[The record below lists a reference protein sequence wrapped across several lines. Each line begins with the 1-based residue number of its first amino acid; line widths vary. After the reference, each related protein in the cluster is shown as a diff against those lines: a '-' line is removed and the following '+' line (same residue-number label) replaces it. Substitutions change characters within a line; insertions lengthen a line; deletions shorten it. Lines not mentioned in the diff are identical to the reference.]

1 MSPLSDLPLQHPDF
15 SIERDLYTRGYR
27 IIAGIDEAGRGA
39 LAGPLSLGMVIYPV
53 SVYTE
58 TPESVTGSIADSKK
72 LSPKKRV
79 EALSVIKSHSLSLT
93 SAFISHTVIDGCNI
107 NIATEK
113 GIHKLLAKS
122 EVKPDVIIMDGNFKF
137 QFDIPFIS
145 VIKGDNR
152 SISIASASIVAKVL
166 RDELMDKLHLKY
178 PGYGFVHNKGYGTR
192 DHMASL
198 ADIGFSHVHRKSYEP
213 VKSLLVNNLTESQR
227 LLFDEDNRL
236 AQEYQLTSCS
246 ERAGVSIKE
255 H

>member
-1 MSPLSDLPLQHPDF
+1 MQSLTRRLLCPLNLNL
-15 SIERDLYTRGYR
+15 
-27 IIAGIDEAGRGA
+27 
-39 LAGPLSLGMVIYPV
+39 LSSLHLNLFPGQSYLKIMDY
-53 SVYTE
+53 
-58 TPESVTGSIADSKK
+58 SKK

-192 DHMASL
+192 D
-198 ADIGFSHVHRKSYEP
+198 R
-213 VKSLLVNNLTESQR
+213 
-227 LLFDEDNRL
+227 
-236 AQEYQLTSCS
+236 
-246 ERAGVSIKE
+246 SIP
-255 H
+255 

>member
-1 MSPLSDLPLQHPDF
+1 MSPLSDLSLQHPDF
-15 SIERDLYTRGYR
+15 SIEMDLYSRGYR

-39 LAGPLSLGMVIYPV
+39 LAGPLSIGMVIYPV

-72 LSPKKRV
+72 LSSKKRE
-79 EALSVIKSHSLSLT
+79 EALSVIKRHSLSLA
-93 SAFISHTVIDGCNI
+93 SVFISHAVIDGTNI

-122 EVKPDVIIMDGNFKF
+122 EIKPDIIIMDGNFKF
-137 QFDIPFIS
+137 KFDIPFIS

-178 PGYGFVHNKGYGTR
+178 PDYGFSRNKGYGTR

-198 ADIGFSHVHRKSYEP
+198 ADKGFSLVHRKSYEP
-213 VKSLLVNNLTESQR
+213 VKSLVNNLTESQR
-227 LLFDEDNRL
+227 LLFDEDNR
-236 AQEYQLTSCS
+236 
-246 ERAGVSIKE
+246 
-255 H
+255 